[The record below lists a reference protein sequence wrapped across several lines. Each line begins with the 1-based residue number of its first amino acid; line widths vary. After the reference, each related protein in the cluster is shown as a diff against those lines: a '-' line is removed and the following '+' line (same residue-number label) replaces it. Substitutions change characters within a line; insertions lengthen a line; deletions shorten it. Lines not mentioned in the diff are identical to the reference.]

1 MKKIYWSVLVTFL
14 LSLFFY
20 MGQVI
25 AEVYNLTLPEAKAT
39 IEVVDWDK
47 SKSATQIYQT
57 LEEFSKTKKLPLYKV
72 TFGTSDD
79 GSMVKN
85 VYYFPSNKP
94 YHYDDSSFEDKVQFK
109 KSSDLTIENPLGSYY
124 LTSSLPKELVSV
136 FKDLGL
142 EVTTSS
148 GFMVSVLAQFF
159 ANDLGGLLIFL
170 GLILFVIDVFVFI
183 SQSKKLGILALHG
196 RSSLLLAVFP
206 LRFELPLVIAVV
218 AISIWHFPLGLSYF
232 LVLVAIVC
240 LWLGLSHIL
249 SLALANHLTT
259 IVEKIKAK
267 KPYKKLL
274 FFNVLIKLL
283 SILVCALSLSQ
294 GLADIDRLGKMEKA
308 IAVWQKLPNYLVLNF
323 SSDTS
328 LFPTAHSSQKEI
340 EARDEKARKIV
351 SDLLSIGEETGAV
364 LAESVS
370 SEQAGFSYMVVNH
383 QFLKDIAVYRPDGGV
398 MGDFAKDSFHLI
410 IPENLRKQQV
420 AIEKTMREV
429 IAFHQNV
436 SADENESYVGEIDVT
451 FSRSGQRVFNFNTS
465 DFTQTQV
472 DNPVILVANPVLFGE
487 KVNALVGEM
496 SQGHYLF
503 QEKETVMDYIE
514 THHLTEDF
522 AGLTSGRELGLSK
535 LRQVRSQFYLR
546 LVGVVM
552 SVLVFVVINY
562 FLIMTYLESQKKKL
576 VIWYLFGKS
585 YLTRHKP
592 FLIAMFCL
600 PVLPLV
606 VVMALGLVSLPIV
619 AGILVMDVV
628 MYSSFLLLFEKRE
641 RLVMLKQGE

>member
-1 MKKIYWSVLVTFL
+1 M
-14 LSLFFY
+14 
-20 MGQVI
+20 
-25 AEVYNLTLPEAKAT
+25 
-39 IEVVDWDK
+39 
-47 SKSATQIYQT
+47 
-57 LEEFSKTKKLPLYKV
+57 
-72 TFGTSDD
+72 
-79 GSMVKN
+79 
-85 VYYFPSNKP
+85 
-94 YHYDDSSFEDKVQFK
+94 
-109 KSSDLTIENPLGSYY
+109 
-124 LTSSLPKELVSV
+124 
-136 FKDLGL
+136 
-142 EVTTSS
+142 
-148 GFMVSVLAQFF
+148 
-159 ANDLGGLLIFL
+159 
-170 GLILFVIDVFVFI
+170 
-183 SQSKKLGILALHG
+183 
-196 RSSLLLAVFP
+196 
-206 LRFELPLVIAVV
+206 
-218 AISIWHFPLGLSYF
+218 
-232 LVLVAIVC
+232 
-240 LWLGLSHIL
+240 
-249 SLALANHLTT
+249 
-259 IVEKIKAK
+259 
-267 KPYKKLL
+267 
-274 FFNVLIKLL
+274 
-283 SILVCALSLSQ
+283 
-294 GLADIDRLGKMEKA
+294 
-308 IAVWQKLPNYLVLNF
+308 
-323 SSDTS
+323 
-328 LFPTAHSSQKEI
+328 
-340 EARDEKARKIV
+340 

-514 THHLTEDF
+514 THQLTEDF

-585 YLTRHKP
+585 YLARHKP

-606 VVMALGLVSLPIV
+606 VMLALGLVSLPIV